1 MPDLTLD
8 EATTFAAVAVAVL
21 LGLAVL
27 AAWLV
32 KELTQKIA
40 LVVILGLLAVLVW
53 SQRSSLQ
60 ECADRVRN
68 EIARTGGTAV
78 DPTCRFFG
86 RDVEIKLRR

>member
-1 MPDLTLD
+1 MPELTLD
-8 EATTFAAVAVAVL
+8 EATTYAAVAVAVL

-27 AAWLV
+27 AAWLM
-32 KELTQKIA
+32 KELTQKVV

-60 ECADRVRN
+60 ECADRVRD
-68 EIARTGGTAV
+68 EVARGGAAV